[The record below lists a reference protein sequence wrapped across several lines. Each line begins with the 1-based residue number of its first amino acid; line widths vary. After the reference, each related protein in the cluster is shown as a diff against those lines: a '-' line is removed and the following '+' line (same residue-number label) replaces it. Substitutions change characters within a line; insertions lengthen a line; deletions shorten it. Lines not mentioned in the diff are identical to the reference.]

1 MQTMV
6 EFDFLCVLYV
16 DGIDQKVS
24 ISRVNYNLPEYST
37 VMTLFKIS
45 QVDEIYSLKN
55 LIYLS
60 ARLFISVSDP
70 AKPNSYYSS
79 TNYVVEINL
88 NSTAGV
94 VLETF
99 NSRFPGSGKPI
110 VILKLYYVTRQI

>member
-1 MQTMV
+1 MQKMV

-24 ISRVNYNLPEYST
+24 ISRVNHNLPEYST

-45 QVDEIYSLKN
+45 QVAEIYSLNN

-79 TNYVVEINL
+79 TNYVVEINQ
-88 NSTAGV
+88 NSTAGA

-99 NSRFPGSGKPI
+99 NSRFLGLGKPI